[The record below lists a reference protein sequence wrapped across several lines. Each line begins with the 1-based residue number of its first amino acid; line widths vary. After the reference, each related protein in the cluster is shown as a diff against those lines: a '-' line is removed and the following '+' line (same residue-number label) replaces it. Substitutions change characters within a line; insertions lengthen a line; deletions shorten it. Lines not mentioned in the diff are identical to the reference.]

1 MTRTSTK
8 VSMTL
13 AFIMSL
19 KVVYNVSTHLIYKTT
34 ILDNAR
40 MVYKIIF
47 AVSIPVSVISVA
59 CVMLFITVP
68 VMMIIEKHAMS
79 IKGFRDIW

>member
-8 VSMTL
+8 VSMIL